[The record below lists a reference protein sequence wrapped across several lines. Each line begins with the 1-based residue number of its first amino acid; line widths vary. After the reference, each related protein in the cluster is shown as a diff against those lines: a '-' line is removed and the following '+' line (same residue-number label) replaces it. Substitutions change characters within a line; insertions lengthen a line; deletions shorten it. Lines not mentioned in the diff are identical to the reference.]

1 MTNLGNAV
9 DTLRHI
15 SDAVQQVNDTPPVV
29 KLEPEKNVYK
39 MTTLSNSNFEFDKR
53 NNSRLERELE
63 EKNEELLKLRKML

>member
-1 MTNLGNAV
+1 LTNLGNAV

-63 EKNEELLKLRKML
+63 EKNEELLKLRRML

>member
-1 MTNLGNAV
+1 MKNLGNAV

-15 SDAVQQVNDTPPVV
+15 SDAVKEVNDTPAVV

-39 MTTLSNSNFEFDKR
+39 MTTLSNSNFEFDRR

>member
-63 EKNEELLKLRKML
+63 EKNEELLKLRRML

>member
-15 SDAVQQVNDTPPVV
+15 SDAVQQVNDTPPDV

>member
-15 SDAVQQVNDTPPVV
+15 SDAVQQVNDTPSVV